1 MMPKWLLYG
10 LAAAGDFAVAA
21 VLYGRGRPLLAA
33 LLAVAG
39 VTFVIAA
46 VGSARGAGGT
56 RR

>member
-1 MMPKWLLYG
+1 MPKWLVYAI
-10 LAAAGDFAVAA
+10 AAVSDFVVAA
-21 VLYGRGRPLLAA
+21 IIYGTGRPLIAA